1 MENNQEPQPQQ
12 QPSLDNLD
20 IQATRDLL
28 ARQGVPMISPALPD
42 FFAEAHAAA
51 APIQDPA
58 AEGEWTGKDIAAVF
72 AGNEDAEFTFDEVGR
87 SMFKKFADYK
97 ASQSMEFA
105 PFLSAMGQMGGEIME
120 GVAAGQEHLLSP
132 GKLAASTAEGAYRGL
147 RDIYGILAQSEDP
160 SSPLFKLRSFASR
173 LIGKDD
179 GDIDSQM
186 RQFHDARRFVK
197 ASYKENSLLA
207 EILPE
212 GWKDHFSSYV
222 DPKFALAIS
231 YIALDVP
238 EAIFTAG
245 GSTPAT
251 AVRMAARAGSKAA
264 RGAKAAATFASWADN
279 TTLRMSNFGQRV
291 MGNTMEGAGKAA
303 QAPFKAIYGVS
314 QSAAQLGGD
323 YAGNAVR
330 NMAAAEVVELGSQVL
345 GSQMRH
351 PAVGFMRSFGAE
363 SLGEIMQVAGQD
375 MVDRALGKTMVKA
388 DSLGMTT
395 LERLASGTAK
405 GADTMSREA
414 QMLSKGLNAAVG
426 WAPSLS
432 GAALKAMV
440 RDGMFGAALGYA
452 NSPAEGTAAGAG
464 MGVAWGGLSGS
475 IRHLHS
481 YTNYT
486 PQDSRVVDNF
496 RDYVIPS
503 FGRIMGPTS
512 MEMAKRFH
520 DHVNGFG
527 DLRTSSIELSHLST
541 LVAHE
546 ASLVGEGNVMFYFGN
561 SEKEF
566 SNVLAESNI
575 KPEDYD
581 KAMSAYRSM
590 GESASAGMFE
600 KIKLND
606 GSVKRLIAI
615 NSDLYRPTTAR
626 HEITHALFRS
636 VVEANAEMDS
646 VIDRETG
653 RYMGDVF
660 NPSYAGRIFGTAKD
674 MGVMPDAAWESL
686 MVSYGAARDW
696 AEFGKPT
703 DPTIVGKITE
713 MAKANYG
720 GLLGKIRDHLSRG
733 VDMQKYEVMDDFRMA
748 TNMAEE
754 AFAYYAS
761 GTSNVFPVDKYVK
774 DPAARNLLRGY
785 AENRAARK
793 NSRIL
798 SSLEEAGVEI
808 RAKFTNADGSP
819 KLFDENGNPAIETFM
834 FDDGLVIRTPG
845 MDSWVESVMKQ
856 AYARSEVLV
865 STLDPFRQEAFAKEH
880 GKSHLFNV
888 LPTGGMRLKSPSEL
902 DEASKE
908 QAAKILASIEGVSE
922 AARPV
927 IEHMK
932 DGSKKIKLESASAE
946 TMAVIQQSGA
956 LTDQEFNELSAI
968 VKVAEKNRMGD
979 VTFNVM
985 TGTLLAHTKQVRKG
999 AGVFRLT
1006 GSDVPVTYRT
1016 FMPYSVEVTIKTHD
1030 ADGNPLRAAKGGIL
1044 IHSVDVAAVNRRLMK
1059 TFKRPDVRS
1068 LFGGNFETFVDRF
1081 NLYVQNQSGL
1091 NGAKVP
1097 SADLFKPE
1105 FGDKAEKVRDIMYES
1120 FGGRKR
1126 KDDAFINTPGDG
1138 YAGGADDPNRPF
1150 YTMRFDTLADIKVH
1164 PTSWN
1169 VHSKVQ
1175 PFPYVHVQGY
1185 DGVSRNFQ
1193 ITGFTE
1199 RDLGN
1204 GKKYLKD
1211 NNGFE
1216 IYETKSGFALFN
1228 PFAIKVG
1235 VFNTA
1240 KAAIKRATA
1249 ELQKIDEADRVEQPD
1264 NMVNDTGHHDQTIAD
1279 LEIVSDASSR
1289 GARLHH
1295 MTGIRDVVAG
1305 SLHMGKSVVDHI
1317 DEQTAQSNVNSKFL
1331 NAVGEPDYGFSS
1343 KFISLTNLLGDA
1355 AKSFDTE
1362 VEIDGVKYSVSMSDT
1377 QISISDPSLGVTKGT
1392 EISGTFQNELLR
1404 IDRSWFKDL
1413 YSRDKALLNDQLARR
1428 MSHAIK
1434 VSALHKAGLIPLPTS
1449 FTPESVD
1456 NYRIMGEALMAGAAG
1471 PSGLRDKFISERL
1484 AEHGAA
1490 MATLAGDIRW
1500 SFFDAGDMTKRDLS
1514 DSRGKPQ
1521 STSFEPSQ
1529 FTKRLPRIE
1538 QRWASA
1544 FSSFRINDAVRN
1556 DPILG
1561 PIVAK
1566 AESSQVKSSYERK
1579 TGGALP
1585 IYIDVLE
1592 AVVDDAKRDQ
1602 LTERLVALGAEKSP
1616 FWEFHSN
1623 ASGID
1628 DILPLMREYARGAV
1642 EDRVMPGREKKNV
1655 NNKRAK
1661 WAQSPM
1667 QEGVAKEMVMA
1678 YLTSLE
1684 SVAKKGGM
1692 FQKSVAGFFGPDGKL
1707 RTEGGN
1713 KQGFISSLAVMDLS
1727 DPDIKQIASLEK
1739 LYSALSHI
1747 SSEIKNSPDN
1757 QGHKLDYVRVLSLI
1771 MRLTTDKSL
1780 IFHEFKSMDDR
1791 SLKPGMN
1798 EMPSKPSVFQ
1808 GANSDA
1814 MDFYTLPPTQAF
1826 IVNRTASGGAIAYS
1840 PINVNR
1846 NHPSRYDRMAADRT
1860 MHIGEDGMPAMISL
1874 RPKYGQQQAVDLNG
1888 ISHVIATDKAV
1899 RGFMASISG
1908 TEKTT
1913 MLPDSLSRTDVG
1925 IMPSG
1930 NINWN
1935 GIIPAVALQLYATPG
1950 GATKLSSI
1958 MPSAQRAVEQTLS
1971 SAMGL
1976 RSIGLVNALKVGVD
1990 TGRNM
1995 SSADISLALK
2005 DAGVIGDN
2013 MIIMEQLAH
2022 GYAETMSKDT
2032 RVRHAGA
2039 LRIAQSLAIHDSMF
2053 KAGLDAD
2060 SFPGEGPAHSF
2071 MSSMGQKTS
2080 KLTPMSSRYLRMLKE
2095 FINTGSVAAVDDGH
2109 RMMLREMPGSVAEMK
2124 TDSAGNRYGVKSTD
2138 TVQSSPL
2145 MMITGQSAIAQLDAA
2160 RKDEMLKLGLIG
2172 RMSDGMGNTFDYF
2185 ELSDS
2190 KAEVNLSKFGGSA
2203 RGLLEAAHP
2212 DANQLV
2218 ERFLRSHIDAYASGD
2233 MAAIDR
2239 AAANEMVRSFNRL
2252 DVRLKDVINH
2262 PELYAFYPNLAEV
2275 SVKLLPHHA
2284 ISASMSGD
2292 GAVLSLT
2299 LGLLTESQFS
2309 EMMAAEGFKKPD
2321 GMSSMFDRYMSPESI
2336 RERFR
2341 RIVLH
2346 EMQHAIVHMENLYPV
2361 TYGSML
2367 DVGSIIDGRPSSE
2380 RAASIVSGVAVNT
2393 ARIFGGDEQ
2402 VMVSGPTSEMVL
2414 DPSANTMIDQAT
2426 FAQADQR
2433 LIERVEQMYGSSSK
2447 LISMVK
2453 HPSGQGFS
2461 IQRLTPDETRVQ
2473 LRKILDAPMSVD
2485 MIRNVIPNQMHL
2497 NQVLMSELG
2506 KISMLIASN
2515 ADEAKKADAY
2525 QIIHQLAGM
2534 VDELDKKLA
2543 AYSTLAPKYDAAAM
2557 ISATRDISREIM
2569 SVNEQMH
2576 TFTFENM
2583 LLTEGQYSNE
2593 THSLMKR
2600 VEQGLRLAL
2609 TKYSMDANSMPVDS
2623 QRLNKVVRHLMDG
2636 MTDLIYANGF
2646 DEFIANATAK
2656 RSRMDSAE
2664 LSATPPPQNKP
2675 LYQLASEVAQWVDR
2689 DITGDATGRYKSTEG
2704 PKLRQIGGSFGS
2716 EPINVSPFGKASGN
2730 MFTAGVRMAA
2740 RASLLSHFVSVINRD
2755 LMKFGKATFESKGWR
2770 IGQDGMPVYVSERGT
2785 LTGMGDVLR
2794 TFENN
2799 PESMAKDIQDTI
2811 RYTYDSPSVSPGKV
2825 IEKTMGHAVGDEN
2838 EVKAA
2843 LYPVVNMIKK
2853 NSFLPA
2859 DGLAGLGTGYGRST
2873 STFFAGLTADG
2884 KSVTIQDVA
2893 KAFGAVAVV
2902 EDTIGYKSEVL
2913 NALYQASERGI
2924 PQIIEAN
2931 KLVQTLKD
2939 AGVSDTDIVSSRLRE
2954 IQNKFNGT
2962 DLSVGE
2968 LIDLVAMMHEVPTI
2982 TSYTAGNSTRSIL
2995 SKILSGDQGVENYRQ
3010 LYNYVNSP
3018 EMKDKDS
3025 ATVQAFR
3032 TYLNWA
3038 LGQDEKRDPMAGMLK
3053 GEVKTSAEGGVGAG
3067 RFFLMDCIESSVMF
3081 SYNANDVLNKLLGKE
3096 RGKEVAKRIIEKL
3109 VAKYPD
3115 NNQLPDQWDPTRL
3128 SGIMVDRSVRMNVEG
3143 KNMDEYNVRQRMAAE
3158 AVFNFGSRLE
3168 SLLVRLTPMAEK
3180 LASRMAKDLADD
3192 VTLGFR
3198 ADTSERIINVLSEFY
3213 YNAIDEGLRNSFTS
3227 SMLSVTG
3234 EGLKEAVREFGIY
3247 GQGSGGFHGNYTN
3260 LHNLGKRLYGYAG
3273 DAPSSGQL
3281 IMHGLVG
3288 GAMRAFKD
3296 SSHIFGMQ
3304 SGMAGSLPVPFSNQA
3319 NILSAGYRNIN
3330 FAPDADVAERIIV
3343 DAATGP
3349 ITLQNIGI
3357 AGEDGG
3363 KAESSLPYTLSRTGQ
3378 AGEMTLGILAN
3389 SDQKTMALSSA
3400 IVAQRGLMAKAAGLI
3415 EFIERYDN
3423 TAGIERK
3430 VSMIMGQS
3438 SIRGGE
3444 GVKKA
3449 IMDNPEMLSIL
3460 KGVDL
3465 GPQMTKAKALL
3476 SLASEIEQGLHN
3488 MGLGSIV
3495 GEDQGSW
3502 RSEAYVDRKNAPNYK
3517 PVSQASMVRAY
3528 TRDGAFVVTSAVEA
3542 LGALLTQPEVKVLNA
3557 LVKRDGSRNDLK
3569 TAAEPVRVMARTM
3582 SSGINL
3588 LAESS
3593 TAPTTVIW
3601 APGSPEVEATL
3612 KMNRVPRV
3620 STALGGLAKRIT
3632 SEYFGSQGR
3641 VENTE
3646 IGWYVFRGAFNGRS
3660 IGSFISNGYRS
3671 NSFVHRMAHTMDG
3684 TSLLLGAAQ
3693 ALNQAGQ
3700 RDLGLRLESF
3710 VGKDWKPVRWPDIG
3724 TSIDSRKE
3732 YFQNMREHD
3741 LRVLTSF
3748 LGSVKAAMIATS
3760 IPDMARALH
3769 DSVDQ
3774 SIGHASRVNE
3784 IKDAVSKL
3792 LSNALGGDSYEHHS
3806 AVDVVQKGLGEGR
3819 KSVLNGLSVD
3829 RIKQISVMA
3838 GMAFLESEFYDKLGD
3853 GFSIEE
3859 KASIKGAVSHLISH
3873 FDMMD
3878 EYDISE
3884 FMQKRGGGY
3893 GDIGISVSYKDSKNS
3908 LSYDAMRDALAAVT
3922 DTFSYSGLA
3931 EKALPFFGELAKLPG
3946 MKNDVGMNS
3955 STNVFITRP
3964 TGFPSDGG
3972 SIAIGSMATP
3982 SDQWVLRKTDQA
3994 ILPVA
3999 RETIGL
4005 GADIEGNS
4013 EDIFGFNLWMR
4024 DWGNNARRAGVAY
4037 ALPINGGG
4045 SNNRVA
4051 FTPYDN
4057 PLGAL
4062 GAMIDHADPHELI
4075 DALPEQQAGVASVN
4089 VGTRGHSALSS
4100 SVIRSFVA
4108 DSIVSRAQQVGAPT
4122 IEIAPAGIQL
4132 SHGSGGLAEIT
4143 GFNSTD
4149 SGFDLK
4155 EKAQGMHGR
4164 GMRSIS
4170 LTTHHNIHAKRNK
4183 KPLLIQGGESS
4194 WPAGEYGSNATYGTG
4209 YTGSMHQAGEF
4220 APKKGVAWKRLPD
4233 GRIMVNFTGDHL
4245 GYKSDYTLL
4254 GSRRV
4259 GYGFSLAEGVGYDPN
4274 SGLLIP
4280 GNAFGQIIT
4289 SDYLEAF
4296 NHPLSGIFSNQDPMM
4311 MQAYIDAAVR
4321 DKRGYHHT
4329 RGELPDH
4336 FYPLQSGSTMSGRI
4350 ERADFLSF
4358 LVDPSKSFERR
4369 AMHASS
4375 YIEANAPSSY
4385 ISMILPGNLTV
4396 DDLAAHLVA
4405 MQVDPTI
4412 GGALNDGSKRPR
4424 SVTSKDE
4431 FNGKQ
4436 FSGDRRDRATYSATI
4451 SKKVGVGLPVE
4462 KAGAYGLGTLQG
4474 LTQGIQTAIS
4484 RDPNLWA
4491 DAYASAMKILGEEG
4505 GYFLPDTERTLAMN
4519 GDSGLAITHLFPK
4532 RPDLLKYS
4540 WDAKDKHGIK
4550 VWKRTG
4556 PKDDPSFRAHVV
4568 EMNSPSM
4575 IAPEG
4580 GLVIGKKAIAFR
4592 TEAEAIAYANKVSA
4606 SMTEASTLRAL
4617 AGNEYRIVERPNEGG
4632 SDKFMPEAKVRA
4644 IERVIPM
4651 AGMRAF
4657 EQILEPTGL
4666 HRVGDMDMAME
4677 LAEARKLGRAIGK
4690 NMHIEF
4696 DTPPVSLRQITG
4708 TGLPELEAL
4717 VRQKANFG
4725 LPQGMLNFASKA
4737 MNAIVRGLPPNNRDF
4752 THITGTD
4759 WMNLLKKNG
4768 VSKDEMRQ
4776 TGLAHLLLNAGAMKL
4791 SRQDLAEFLAA
4802 TFPVVQRTQAAFY
4815 PMHAAQQLAA
4825 LNLPGNE
4832 SVTGIRGTYVPPYVH
4847 DSRMQSRSNQ
4857 LTALK
4862 AMNETRLK
4870 LSNKLNTSEVEA
4882 SPSAKEKIATSIA
4895 YIDSKLSEFAKI
4907 VGVPEELI
4915 RSYVEEGREMPE
4927 YSAIWDHVVGLM
4939 GKEDQPFMTYDTRVL
4954 ELGRVELN
4962 EKIRA
4967 FAADAADAIILSDV
4981 EEVQPFVRSLLMTDV
4996 SQQAK
5001 SISLKL
5007 HEDAVND
5014 SLGAKQYG
5022 YSSDMAASMGQTFM
5036 EYGSFPYT
5044 SYISAAFEQH
5054 HQGVV
5059 RFADKVGLAK
5069 INEYAGELRKEISR
5083 VFALPNDT
5091 PEIRKQ
5097 NSERLALLKQ
5107 MLDTTERVKSVRVAT
5122 AAQLSSESRKHGTH
5136 FQGSMPGGEGM
5147 TGGKGAYEIGHSR
5160 SGWGI
5165 MTSALG
5171 LDGFATLVGIDKNGE
5186 LPLLQR
5192 REPIALLEE
5201 VQSDVFQNVDLF
5213 GAYSNPDMFLPV
5225 DAKDLE
5231 GFSKS
5236 SELAKL
5242 ISEHASLMAMADDGV
5257 AKAQEMVQSIIGHRS
5272 ENGEIANLGT
5282 RTFDILS
5289 ARLFL
5294 DQTDLFQRSMMHEA
5308 VPALMRNTGR
5318 KAKVPEGIRAS
5329 IARMTG
5335 GIAAPKEI
5343 FVFDFDHELIELL
5356 RGYRHLTAGNVP
5368 EEIRSFIRERMK
5380 ENMSNA
5386 RHADPAMGGDPRM
5399 VQMRRK
5405 MLADLEGSNLG
5416 EVASQQLSMVQSII
5430 KRGVEAL
5437 RSQGYD
5443 ALKNEIDAITSIGS
5457 KGDHALFLK
5466 AMFNIGKRS
5475 SNIGD
5480 VVAAHVAKMI
5490 ISDEQLAT
5498 QLGSYTDGTAAIDY
5512 ESLVDRSVERIRKH
5526 YADSKSYI
5534 GKAVLTILDE
5544 MKRMP
5549 AEARPHNTAV
5559 SGFSDV
5565 KTYRNS
5571 DLVRSYRDAMDNIGV
5586 KMNESQL
5593 DDVLNSLPDPIE
5605 DGRVLYVRAGG
5616 FDPSRMMNAGPD
5628 SNTFRVIRT
5637 KEDFVKYVAAL
5648 RSMGYTPEN
5657 DIMIYSA
5664 PYHRHAGSAAG
5675 DFAKNVVEVYSSLG
5689 AGPRFKAMA
5698 EAKEVEIAAKRKEV
5712 KETFDPNNRGFVN
5725 TPRGEK
5731 NVYPESVP
5739 LVRDGFYKST
5749 QLIMNVLD
5757 SMNHGQHGVGIM
5769 DATYQLQRGGG
5780 LKGPQSWLRIGGGK
5794 GYIINMAK
5802 LFTMSDTTFMTQGFS
5817 GSLLAYEKKMGRSA
5831 NGPDGVY
5838 GGFLHRLR
5846 TMVIESEL
5854 GNEPWNTRFDH
5865 AGHTDTLEGHLKL
5878 AMLELADSMEG
5889 TFYTGYVARFK
5900 DAINRSGPLAL
5911 QRNMVEHS
5919 FEGGKVNPTLINND
5933 IVDRVSAKA
5942 GEQSTIYAIAGAS
5955 GESAGWGYISNYGLP
5970 MYALELLAPGTSS
5983 DFRSPFA
5990 LDLFDRP
5997 KIDMDG
6003 NWLVLFDKT
6012 GRPVEKL
6019 DQTTATPRQL
6029 ESFRERYLQLSQYK
6043 GRNWMVGAFLNEF
6056 GPAGGYVDF
6065 GVVGPT
6071 STYNGNV
6078 IGRFNLSGGESL
6090 FPGMVHDDV
6099 LARIRAK
6106 FIDKGVLPT
6115 HLGETTPA
6123 SAIPGLT
6130 NPSYNAGDID
6140 KAVKDQMRER
6150 GIIGEDVMLG
6160 ENQPREAY
6168 AYRVQDTGN
6177 QYNVNIKPEGR
6188 MVQPLTPFATGRD
6201 QSHWFHAGL
6210 SDMDHVRGLINLY
6223 FPRAA
6228 ADPAAAASYIMR
6240 MTNPLTTTLVHTPLK
6255 RTKEQDIQFRR
6266 RVLEGIPL
6274 MQITGANAA
6283 KGEPI
6288 SANGVKKL
6296 AHLLKQRD
6304 MLPRIKEQDETP

>member
-1 MENNQEPQPQQ
+1 
-12 QPSLDNLD
+12 
-20 IQATRDLL
+20 
-28 ARQGVPMISPALPD
+28 MISPALPD
-42 FFAEAHAAA
+42 FFSGDQDQPVAAGA
-51 APIQDPA
+51 SPVS
-58 AEGEWTGKDIAAVF
+58 EGEWSGKDIAEVF
-72 AGNEDAEFTFDEVGR
+72 AQNEDAEFTFDEVGR
-87 SMFKKFADYK
+87 SMFKKFADHK
-97 ASQSMEFA
+97 ANQTIEIMGPLMNA
-105 PFLSAMGQMGGEIME
+105 VGQMGSEIAE
-120 GVAAGQEHLLSP
+120 GVAAGAEHLTSP
-132 GKLAASTAEGAYRGL
+132 ATLAASTAEGAYRGL
-147 RDIYGILAQSEDP
+147 RDIYGILAMSEDP
-160 SSPLFKLRSFASR
+160 SSPLFKMRSYVNR
-173 LIGKDD
+173 LLGKDD

-186 RQFHDARRFVK
+186 RQFHDSRRFVR
-197 ASYKENSLLA
+197 ASYKEDSLLA
-207 EILPE
+207 EMLPE
-212 GWKDHFSSYV
+212 GWKDHFSKYV

-245 GSTPAT
+245 GSTPGT
-251 AVRMAARAGSKAA
+251 AVRIAARAGSKAA
-264 RGAKAAATFASWADN
+264 RGAKAAGTVASWMDSTAM
-279 TTLRMSNFGQRV
+279 RMANFGQRV
-291 MGNTMEGAGKAA
+291 MGNTLEGAGKAA
-303 QAPFKAIYGVS
+303 QAPFKAIYGAS

-323 YAGNAVR
+323 FAGNTVR

-345 GSQMRH
+345 GSQVRH

-363 SLGEIMQVAGQD
+363 SLGEMMQVAGQD

-395 LERLASGTAK
+395 LERLAAGTAK

-432 GAALKAMV
+432 GAAMKAVV

-452 NSPAEGTAAGAG
+452 NSPSEGTGAG
-464 MGVAWGGLSGS
+464 LGMGMAWGGLSGS
-475 IRHLHS
+475 IRHLYS

-496 RDYVIPS
+496 RDYVVPA

-520 DHVNGFG
+520 DHVNSFG

-575 KPEDYD
+575 KPNDYD
-581 KAMSAYRSM
+581 RLMASFQSM
-590 GESASAGMFE
+590 GTSAGMFE
-600 KIKLND
+600 KVKLND

-646 VIDRETG
+646 VINKETG
-653 RYMGDVF
+653 SHMGDVF

-686 MVSYGAARDW
+686 MVSYGAAKLW
-696 AEFGKPT
+696 AENGKPT
-703 DPTIVGKITE
+703 DPVMVGRITE
-713 MAKANYG
+713 MAKGEYS

-733 VDMQKYEVMDDFRMA
+733 VDMQKMGVVDDFILA

-761 GTSNVFPVDKYVK
+761 GTSNIFPIDKYVK
-774 DPAARNLLRGY
+774 DPAARNLLRGL

-834 FDDGLVIRTPG
+834 FDDGIVVRTPG

-888 LPTGGMRLKSPSEL
+888 LPTGGMRLKSPAEL

-908 QAAKILASIEGVSE
+908 QAGRILASLEGVSE
-922 AARPV
+922 TARPV
-927 IEHMK
+927 IEQTK
-932 DGSKKIKLESASAE
+932 DGSQRIKLENANAE
-946 TMAVIQQSGA
+946 TMAAIQQSGA
-956 LTDQEFNELSAI
+956 LTPQEFNELSAI
-968 VKVAEKNRMGD
+968 VKIAEKNRAGD

-1016 FMPYSVEVTIKTHD
+1016 FMPYSVEVMLKTHD
-1030 ADGNPLRAAKGGIL
+1030 ADGNPLRTPKGGIL

-1097 SADLFKPE
+1097 SADLFRPE
-1105 FGDKAEKVRDIMYES
+1105 FGDNAEKVRDIMYES

-1126 KDDAFINTPGDG
+1126 KDDSFINTPGDG

-1216 IYETKSGFALFN
+1216 IYETKNGFALFN

-1235 VFNTA
+1235 VFQTA
-1240 KAAIKRATA
+1240 KAAIKRASK
-1249 ELQKIDEADRVEQPD
+1249 ELEKVDEADRVEQSENMIDD
-1264 NMVNDTGHHDQTIAD
+1264 NGHHDQTIAD
-1279 LEIVSDASSR
+1279 LEAITQTSYVP
-1289 GARLHH
+1289 RLHH
-1295 MTGIRDVVAG
+1295 MTGVKDVIVNSTHG
-1305 SLHMGKSVVDHI
+1305 GKSVVDHI
-1317 DEQTAQSNVNSKFL
+1317 DQDTAHQNFAGRFSTDLS
-1331 NAVGEPDYGFSS
+1331 APEPGIGQ
-1343 KFISLTNLLGDA
+1343 KFISLTKMLGDA
-1355 AKSFDTE
+1355 SKAFDTE
-1362 VEIDGVKYSVSMSDT
+1362 IEIDGVKYPVRMSDT
-1377 QISISDPSLGVTKGT
+1377 QISIVDNSLGTTKGT
-1392 EISGTFQNELLR
+1392 EVNGSFANELIR
-1404 IDRSWFKDL
+1404 VERDWFKEM
-1413 YSRDKALLNDQLARR
+1413 YSTDKALLADQLARR
-1428 MSHAIK
+1428 MAHALK
-1434 VSALHKAGLIPLPTS
+1434 VSALHKAGAINLPTS
-1449 FTPESVD
+1449 FTKESVAY
-1456 NYRIMGEALMAGAAG
+1456 YRALGQVLMDGASGPAGGRDLVLGRMLARHGEGMAL
-1471 PSGLRDKFISERL
+1471 
-1484 AEHGAA
+1484 
-1490 MATLAGDIRW
+1490 LAGDIRW
-1500 SFFDAGDMTKRDLS
+1500 AFFDAGDFSKKDWSKYRTETSDMSKPVFYPSSFTK
-1514 DSRGKPQ
+1514 GKPAL
-1521 STSFEPSQ
+1521 S
-1529 FTKRLPRIE
+1529 PR
-1538 QRWASA
+1538 WKSA
-1544 FSSFRINDAVRN
+1544 FNSFLVNDAMRN
-1556 DPILG
+1556 DPVLAPYIQR
-1561 PIVAK
+1561 
-1566 AESSQVKSSYERK
+1566 AESSAIPASYEDK
-1579 TGGALP
+1579 IGGRPP
-1585 IYIDVLE
+1585 IYIDVSAIYE
-1592 AVVDDAKRDQ
+1592 EKDRDAVVAN
-1602 LTERLVALGAEKSP
+1602 LLASGAERGA
-1616 FWEFHSN
+1616 FWDFHSQQ
-1623 ASGID
+1623 SGID
-1628 DILPLMREYARGAV
+1628 DLAGAMRDFFIGSNENRLRLGQERKGV
-1642 EDRVMPGREKKNV
+1642 DPTRTRN
-1655 NNKRAK
+1655 
-1661 WAQSPM
+1661 AQTPM
-1667 QEGVAKEMVMA
+1667 REGVAKELVKS

-1692 FQKSVAGFFGPDGKL
+1692 FRKAVAGFFGPDGKL
-1707 RTEGGN
+1707 RVSEDGT
-1713 KQGFISSLAVMDLS
+1713 KRGFISALAVMDMD
-1727 DPDIKQIASLEK
+1727 DPDIKQVASMEK
-1739 LYSALSHI
+1739 LYTALSLVAQ
-1747 SSEIKNSPDN
+1747 EIKSSPDDATL
-1757 QGHKLDYVRVLSLI
+1757 KTDYIRLLSLI
-1771 MRLTTDKSL
+1771 MRMTDDSSL
-1780 IFHEFKSMDDR
+1780 IFHEFKTNDDR
-1791 SLKPGMN
+1791 NLKPGAG
-1798 EMPSKPSVFQ
+1798 EIASRTGVFR
-1808 GANSDA
+1808 GADHSDI
-1814 MDFYTLPPTQAF
+1814 DFYTLPPSEGYVIRQEGKGNPAAYVP
-1826 IVNRTASGGAIAYS
+1826 VNI
-1840 PINVNR
+1840 NR
-1846 NHPSRYDRMAADRT
+1846 NHPSRYDRILKERA
-1860 MHIGEDGMPAMISL
+1860 MHIGEDGVPAML
-1874 RPKYGQQQAVDLNG
+1874 LTRPKIGEDVGQINASDV
-1888 ISHVIATDKAV
+1888 SHVVATDRAT
-1899 RGFMASISG
+1899 RAFFGSEGAG
-1908 TEKTT
+1908 EKVT
-1913 MLPDSLSRTDVG
+1913 MTPDSLIRTNEGVIPG
-1925 IMPSG
+1925 GNPNWSGAMP
-1930 NINWN
+1930 
-1935 GIIPAVALQLYATPG
+1935 ATALQIYASPG
-1950 GATKLSSI
+1950 GEKAMGSFVV
-1958 MPSAQRAVEQTLS
+1958 MARNAADATLS
-1971 SAMGL
+1971 SVMERSKTASIL
-1976 RSIGLVNALKVGVD
+1976 RAASSGQV
-1990 TGRNM
+1990 
-1995 SSADISLALK
+1995 SSAGITMALQA
-2005 DAGVIGDN
+2005 AGVAGDN
-2013 MIIMEQLAH
+2013 MIVMEQLVH
-2022 GYAETMSKDT
+2022 GYVDTMAKEAD
-2032 RVRHAGA
+2032 VRHAGA
-2039 LRIAQSLAIHDSMF
+2039 LRVAQALSVHEAMF

-2060 SFPGEGPAHSF
+2060 SFPAQGPAQSLLRSLGRDTTMSTPSSVGYLGMLKSF
-2071 MSSMGQKTS
+2071 VKTGS
-2080 KLTPMSSRYLRMLKE
+2080 FASTDGGFRGMLKE
-2095 FINTGSVAAVDDGH
+2095 
-2109 RMMLREMPGSVAEMK
+2109 MPGAVSEIGTTKMNVP
-2124 TDSAGNRYGVKSTD
+2124 YGVKRTQS
-2138 TVQSSPL
+2138 VQSSPL
-2145 MMITGQSAIAQLDAA
+2145 MMITGKQAIAQLDAA
-2160 RKDEMLKLGLIG
+2160 RKDELLRLGLIG
-2172 RMSDGMGNTFDYF
+2172 RMSDDMGNTFDYF

-2190 KAEVNLSKFGGSA
+2190 RSEVNLSKFGGTA
-2203 RGLLEAAHP
+2203 RGMLEAAHP

-2218 ERFLRSHIDAYASGD
+2218 EKFLRSHIDAYASGD
-2233 MAAIDR
+2233 MSYIDR
-2239 AAANEMVRSFNRL
+2239 ASANELVRSFNRM
-2252 DVRLKDVINH
+2252 DVKLKDVLSH
-2262 PELYAFYPNLAEV
+2262 PDLYAFYPNLAEV
-2275 SVKLLPHHA
+2275 NVKLQPHHA
-2284 ISASMSGD
+2284 ISANMNGAGD
-2292 GAVLSLT
+2292 VLTLT

-2309 EMMAAEGFKKPD
+2309 EMMAAEGFKKPE
-2321 GMSSMFDRYMSPESI
+2321 GMSTMFDRYLSPEAI

-2346 EMQHAIVHMENLYPV
+2346 EIQHAVVIRENMFPI

-2367 DVGSIIDGRPSSE
+2367 EVGNIIEGRNSSE
-2380 RAASIVSGVAVNT
+2380 LTAAAISGVSVNA

-2402 VMVSGPTSEMVL
+2402 VMVSGPTSGMVL
-2414 DPSANTMIDQAT
+2414 DPSANTISDQAT

-2433 LIERVEQMYGSSSK
+2433 IIERVEQMYGSASK
-2447 LISMVK
+2447 LISMVR

-2461 IQRLTPDETRVQ
+2461 INNLTPDEARVQ

-2497 NQVLMSELG
+2497 NQVMLSELG

-2525 QIIHQLAGM
+2525 QIIHQLSGM
-2534 VDELDKKLA
+2534 VEELDKKLF

-2557 ISATRDISREIM
+2557 ISATRDISREIT

-2576 TFTFENM
+2576 VFTFENM

-2593 THSLMKR
+2593 THSLMRR

-2609 TKYSMDANSMPVDS
+2609 TKYSMEANSMPVDN
-2623 QRLNKVVRHLMDG
+2623 QRLNKVIRHLMEG
-2636 MTDLIYANGF
+2636 MSDLIYSNGF
-2646 DEFIANATAK
+2646 DEFIANVTAK
-2656 RSRMDSAE
+2656 RSRMDDAE
-2664 LSATPPPQNKP
+2664 LSATPAPENKP
-2675 LYQLASEVAQWVDR
+2675 LYQLASEVAQWMDK
-2689 DITGDATGRYKSTEG
+2689 DITGNAAGRYKSTEG
-2704 PKLRQIGGSFGS
+2704 PKLRQIGGSAGS
-2716 EPINVSPFGKASGN
+2716 EVINVSPFGKASGN
-2730 MFTAGVRMAA
+2730 MFKAGVRMAA

-2755 LMKFGKATFESKGWR
+2755 LMKYGRAVFESKGWK
-2770 IGQDGMPVYVSERGT
+2770 IGEDGMPVYVSERGT
-2785 LTGMGDVLR
+2785 LTGMGDVFK
-2794 TFENN
+2794 TFDNN
-2799 PESMAKDIQDTI
+2799 PHSMAKDIQDTI
-2811 RYTYDSPSVSPGKV
+2811 RYTYDSPSANPLKV
-2825 IEKTMGHAVGDEN
+2825 IERSMTNAIGDEN
-2838 EVKAA
+2838 EMKAT

-2859 DGLAGLGTGYGRST
+2859 DGLAGLGSGYGRGT

-2893 KAFGAVAVV
+2893 KAFGAVAVI

-2931 KLVQTLKD
+2931 KLVQTLKN

-2954 IQNKFNGT
+2954 IQDKFNGT

-2968 LIDLVAMMHEVPTI
+2968 LIDLVAMMHEVPTL
-2982 TSYTAGNSTRSIL
+2982 TSYSAGNSARSIL
-2995 SKILSGDQGVENYRQ
+2995 SKIMSGDGGAENFRE
-3010 LYNYVNSP
+3010 LYSYVNSP
-3018 EMKDKDS
+3018 QMKDKDS

-3038 LGQDEKRDPMAGMLK
+3038 LSSDERRDPMGGIFK
-3053 GEVKTSAEGGVGAG
+3053 GNVIGGGEGGRAAG
-3067 RFFLMDCIESSVMF
+3067 RFFLMDCIESSVQF
-3081 SYNANDVLNKLLGKE
+3081 SYNANDILNKLLGKE
-3096 RGKEVAKRIIEKL
+3096 RGKELAQRIIEKL

-3115 NNQLPDQWDPTRL
+3115 ANVAPEGWDPTRL
-3128 SGIMVDRSVRMNVEG
+3128 SGFIVNRSVRMNVEG
-3143 KNMDEYNVRQRMAAE
+3143 KNLDDYNTRQNMAAE

-3168 SLLVRLTPMAEK
+3168 ALLVRLTPMAEK
-3180 LASRMAKDLADD
+3180 LASKMAKDLSDD

-3198 ADTSERIINVLSEFY
+3198 SDTSERIINVLSEFY
-3213 YNAIDEGLRNSFTS
+3213 YNALDEGLRGSFTS
-3227 SMLSVTG
+3227 STLALSG
-3234 EGLKEAVREFGIY
+3234 EGLKESVREFGIY
-3247 GQGSGGFHGNYTN
+3247 GQNNAGFYGNHTN
-3260 LHNLGKRLYGYAG
+3260 LHKLGKRMYGYAG
-3273 DAPSSGQL
+3273 DAPASGQM

-3288 GAMRAFKD
+3288 GAMRAFQD
-3296 SSHIFGMQ
+3296 NAHIFGMQ
-3304 SGMAGSLPVPFSNQA
+3304 SGMAGSLPVPFSNQT
-3319 NILSAGYRNIN
+3319 NILSAGYRNIK
-3330 FAPDADVAERIIV
+3330 FAPDTDVAERIIV

-3349 ITLQNIGI
+3349 ITLENIGV
-3357 AGEDGG
+3357 ADADDGG
-3363 KAESSLPYTLSRTGQ
+3363 KAEASLPYTLSRTGQ
-3378 AGEMTLGILAN
+3378 AGELALGILAN
-3389 SDQKTMALSSA
+3389 TDQKTMALSSA
-3400 IVAQRGLMAKAAGLI
+3400 IVAQRGLMAKAIGLI
-3415 EFIERYDN
+3415 EFIERFDK

-3438 SIRGGE
+3438 SIRGTE

-3449 IMDNPEMLSIL
+3449 IMDNPEMLGIL
-3460 KGVDL
+3460 RGADL

-3488 MGLGSIV
+3488 MGLGSII

-3502 RSEAYVDRKNAPNYK
+3502 RSEARVDRKNAPNYK

-3528 TRDGAFVVTSAVEA
+3528 SRNGAFVVTSAVEA
-3542 LGALLTQPEVKVLNA
+3542 MGALLSQPEVRVINA
-3557 LVKRDGSRNDLK
+3557 LVKRDGNRNDLK
-3569 TAAEPVRVMARTM
+3569 VAAEPVRVMARTM

-3588 LAESS
+3588 LSEQS
-3593 TAPTTVIW
+3593 TASTLPW
-3601 APGSPEVEATL
+3601 NPGSPEIEATL
-3612 KMNRVPRV
+3612 KQNRVPRV
-3620 STALGGLAKRIT
+3620 SSALGGLAKRIVG
-3632 SEYFGSQGR
+3632 EYFNEEGR
-3641 VENTE
+3641 VPNSE
-3646 IGWYVFRGAFNGRS
+3646 IGWYVFRGMFNGRS
-3660 IGSFISNGYRS
+3660 IGSFVANGYRS

-3693 ALNQAGQ
+3693 ALNQAGH
-3700 RDLGLRLESF
+3700 RDLAIRLESF
-3710 VGKDWKPVRWPDIG
+3710 VGRDWKPVRWPDVG

-3741 LRVLTSF
+3741 LRVMTSL
-3748 LGSVKAAMIATS
+3748 LGSIKAAMIASS
-3760 IPDMARALH
+3760 IPDMSKSLANN
-3769 DSVDQ
+3769 VDH
-3774 SIGHASRVNE
+3774 SIGLSPWGPE
-3784 IKDAVSKL
+3784 LKDALTKI
-3792 LSNALGGDSYEHHS
+3792 LSGALGEDSYEYS
-3806 AVDVVQKGLGEGR
+3806 KAVDALQKGIGEGR
-3819 KSVLNGLSVD
+3819 ASVLNGLSVD

-3838 GMAFLESEFYDKLGD
+3838 GMAFLENEFYDKLGD
-3853 GFSIEE
+3853 GFSVEE
-3859 KASIKGAVSHLISH
+3859 KAAIKGAISHLVSH
-3873 FDMMD
+3873 FDMLD
-3878 EYDISE
+3878 EYDIGE

-3893 GDIGISVSYKDSKNS
+3893 GDIGTQVSYKDSKNA
-3908 LSYDAMRDALAAVT
+3908 LSYDAMRDAFAAVT

-3931 EKALPFFGELAKLPG
+3931 QKALPFFGELAKLPG
-3946 MKNDVGMNS
+3946 VKNDVSLNGA
-3955 STNVFITRP
+3955 TNVFITRP
-3964 TGFPSDGG
+3964 SEFVDG
-3972 SIAIGSMATP
+3972 ANVAVGSMATP
-3982 SDQWVLRKTDQA
+3982 SDQWVLRKTDEA
-3994 ILPVA
+3994 IIPVA

-4005 GADIEGNS
+4005 GANIEGDSN
-4013 EDIFGFNLWMR
+4013 DIFGFNLWMR
-4024 DWGNNARRAGVAY
+4024 DWGNNARRAGTGY
-4037 ALPINGGG
+4037 SMPINVGG

-4051 FTPYDN
+4051 FVPYDN
-4057 PLGAL
+4057 PLGAF
-4062 GAMIDHADPHELI
+4062 GAMIDHADPIDLV
-4075 DALPEQQAGVASVN
+4075 DALPEAQSGVASID

-4108 DSIVSRAQQVGAPT
+4108 ESIVSRAQQLGAPT

-4132 SHGSGGLAEIT
+4132 SHSPGGIAEIT
-4143 GFNSTD
+4143 GFNSSD

-4164 GMRSIS
+4164 GMRAIS
-4170 LTTHHNIHAKRNK
+4170 LTSYQNIHAKRNK
-4183 KPLLIQGGESS
+4183 KPAMLQGGEAS
-4194 WPAGEYGSNATYGTG
+4194 WPAGEYGGDATHGTG
-4209 YTGSMHQAGEF
+4209 YIGGMHQAGEF

-4233 GRIMVNFTGDHL
+4233 GRVMVNFTGDHL
-4245 GYKSDYTLL
+4245 GYKSDHTLL

-4296 NHPLSGIFSNQDPMM
+4296 NHPLAGIFSNQDPMM
-4311 MQAYIDAAVR
+4311 MQAYIDAAVK

-4329 RGELPDH
+4329 RGELADH
-4336 FYPLQSGSTMSGRI
+4336 FYPLQSAGSMSGRI

-4358 LVDPSKSFERR
+4358 LLDPKQAFERR
-4369 AMHASS
+4369 ALHASS

-4396 DDLAAHLVA
+4396 DELAAHLVTL
-4405 MQVDPTI
+4405 QVDPTI
-4412 GGALNDGSKRPR
+4412 GGAINDGSKRPR
-4424 SVTSKDE
+4424 SVTAKDE
-4431 FNGKQ
+4431 FLGKQ
-4436 FSGDRRDRATYSATI
+4436 FSGDRKERGTYTATI
-4451 SKKVGVGLPVE
+4451 SKKVGVGLPME
-4462 KAGAYGLGTLQG
+4462 KVGAYGKGTLQG

-4491 DAYASAMKILGEEG
+4491 DAYASAMKILGEES

-4532 RPDLLKYS
+4532 RPDLLRYS

-4580 GLVIGKKAIAFR
+4580 GLVIGKKAVAFR

-4617 AGNEYRIVERPNEGG
+4617 AGNEYRIVERVNEGG
-4632 SDKFMPEAKVRA
+4632 SDKFMPEAKVRP
-4644 IERVIPM
+4644 IERIIPM

-4657 EQILEPTGL
+4657 QEILEPTGL

-4677 LAEARKLGRAIGK
+4677 LSEARKLGRAIGK

-4752 THITGTD
+4752 THLTGTD

-4815 PMHAAQQLAA
+4815 PMHAAQQLSA
-4825 LNLPGNE
+4825 LDLPGNE
-4832 SVTGIRGTYVPPYVH
+4832 SVSGFKGTYVPPYVH

-4857 LTALK
+4857 LSALR
-4862 AMNETRLK
+4862 ALFETRLK
-4870 LSNKLNTSEVEA
+4870 LSNKLNTSQVEA
-4882 SPSAKEKIATSIA
+4882 SPSAKEKIVQTVA
-4895 YIDSKLSEFAKI
+4895 YIDSKISDFGKI

-4915 RSYVEEGREMPE
+4915 RTYVEEGRQMPE
-4927 YSAIWDHVVGLM
+4927 YSATWDHVISLM
-4939 GKEDQPFMTYDTRVL
+4939 GKDAQPFMSYDTRVL

-4962 EKIRA
+4962 DKIRA
-4967 FAADAADAIILSDV
+4967 FAADAADAVILSDV

-5014 SLGAKQYG
+5014 SLGAKEYG
-5022 YSSDMAASMGQTFM
+5022 YSSDMALSMGQTFM
-5036 EYGSFPYT
+5036 EYGNFPYT
-5044 SYISAAFEQH
+5044 GYISGAYEQH

-5083 VFALPNDT
+5083 VFSLPNDT

-5122 AAQLSSESRKHGTH
+5122 AAQLSSENRRHGTH

-5165 MTSALG
+5165 MTGALG
-5171 LDGFATLVGIDKNGE
+5171 LDGLATLVGIDKNGE

-5213 GAYSNPDMFLPV
+5213 GAYTNPDMFLPV

-5242 ISEHASLMAMADDGV
+5242 VAEHASLIAMADDGV

-5308 VPALMRNTGR
+5308 VPTLMRNTGR
-5318 KAKVPEGIRAS
+5318 KAKVPDGIRAS

-5335 GIAAPKEI
+5335 GAAAPKEI
-5343 FVFDFDHELIELL
+5343 FVYDFDHQLIELL
-5356 RGYRHLTAGNVP
+5356 RQYRHLTPGNVP
-5368 EEIRSFIRERMK
+5368 DDVRSFIRDRMK
-5380 ENMSNA
+5380 ENLANA
-5386 RHADPAMGGDPRM
+5386 RHADPSMGGDPRM

-5405 MLADLEGSNLG
+5405 MVADLDGVNLSDL
-5416 EVASQQLSMVQSII
+5416 ASQQLNMVQSII

-5437 RSQGYD
+5437 RAQGYD
-5443 ALKNEIDAITSIGS
+5443 ALKNEIDAIASVGA

-5475 SNIGD
+5475 DNIGD
-5480 VVAAHVAKMI
+5480 VVAAHVAKMLI
-5490 ISDEQLAT
+5490 ADEPLAT
-5498 QLGSYTDGTAAIDY
+5498 QLGSYTDGTAVIDY
-5512 ESLVDRSVERIRKH
+5512 EGLVDRTIERIRKQ

-5544 MKRMP
+5544 MKKMP
-5549 AEARPHNTAV
+5549 AEARPHNTAI
-5559 SGFSDV
+5559 SGFTDV

-5571 DLVRSYRDAMDNIGV
+5571 EQVRAYRDAMDSIGV
-5586 KMNESQL
+5586 NMSQSDL
-5593 DDVLNSLPDPIE
+5593 DGIINSLPDPTE
-5605 DGRVLYVRAGG
+5605 GGRVLYVRAGG
-5616 FDPSRMMNAGPD
+5616 FDRGRMMNAGPD
-5628 SNTFRVIRT
+5628 SNTFRVIKNR
-5637 KEDFVKYVAAL
+5637 EDFVKYVMAL

-5689 AGPRFKAMA
+5689 AGPKFKALA
-5698 EAKEVEIAAKRKEV
+5698 EAKEIEITAKKKEV
-5712 KETFDPNNRGFVN
+5712 KETFDPNEKGFVE
-5725 TPRGEK
+5725 TPRGKK

-5769 DATYQLQRGGG
+5769 DAMYQLQRGGG
-5780 LKGPQSWLRIGGGK
+5780 LKIPQSYLRIGGGK
-5794 GYIINMAK
+5794 GYIVNMSK
-5802 LFTMSDTTFMTQGFS
+5802 LFTMSDSMFMTQGFS
-5817 GSLLAYEKKMGRSA
+5817 GSLLAYEKKTGRSA

-5854 GNEPWNTRFDH
+5854 GSEPWNTRFDH
-5865 AGHTDTLEGHLKL
+5865 AGHTDTIEGHLKL
-5878 AMLELADSMEG
+5878 AMLELADSMDG
-5889 TFYTGYVARFK
+5889 TFAPGYVERFK
-5900 DAINRSGPLAL
+5900 EAIRRSGPLAL
-5911 QRNMVEHS
+5911 QRNMVEHQY
-5919 FEGGKVNPTLINND
+5919 EGGKTNPSLINTD

-5942 GEQSTIYAIAGAS
+5942 GEQSTIYAISGAS

-5970 MYALELLAPGTSS
+5970 SYALELIAPGTSA
-5983 DFRSPFA
+5983 DFRNPFS

-5997 KIDMDG
+5997 KIDVDG

-6019 DQTTATPRQL
+6019 DQTTATPRDL

-6056 GPAGGYVDF
+6056 GPAGGYVDL

-6071 STYNGNV
+6071 STYKGSV
-6078 IGRFNLSGGESL
+6078 IGRFNLGGGESL

-6099 LARIRAK
+6099 LARIRAN

-6115 HLGETTPA
+6115 HLGESAPA
-6123 SAIPGLT
+6123 TMIPGLT
-6130 NPSYNAGDID
+6130 NSSYNAGDID
-6140 KAVKDQMRER
+6140 KAVADQMRER
-6150 GIIGEDVMLG
+6150 GIIGADAIIG
-6160 ENQPREAY
+6160 SGQPREAY

-6177 QYNVNIKPEGR
+6177 QLNVNINPEGK
-6188 MVQPLTPFATGRD
+6188 MVQPLVPFAQNRD
-6201 QSHWFHAGL
+6201 STNWFHAGL

-6223 FPRAA
+6223 FPRAS
-6228 ADPAAAASYIMR
+6228 ADPSAAASYIMR

-6288 SANGVKKL
+6288 SPNGVKKL

-6304 MLPRIKEQDETP
+6304 MLPRIKDRDENP